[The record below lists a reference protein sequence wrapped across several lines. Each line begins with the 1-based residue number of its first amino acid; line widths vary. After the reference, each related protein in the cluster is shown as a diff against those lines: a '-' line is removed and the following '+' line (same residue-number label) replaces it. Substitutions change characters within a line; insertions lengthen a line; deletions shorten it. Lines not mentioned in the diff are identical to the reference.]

1 MRRWVVTAV
10 VVVVLAVAGFFLFR
24 PPEPAAVPPN
34 ETADVAPMP
43 HFAPVEVRAQDEGLT
58 LKGVIRDPAGTPVR
72 DAEVFLAASGQQSL
86 VGLKC
91 STCGELLLSCR
102 ARPSGQTAQGLLTAH
117 RGELVAGATT
127 RSDSKGEF
135 RFDHLVGVAFT
146 VWAHAPGFGDGLKE
160 RAAPGDP
167 VELFLP
173 PLRSIA
179 GKLRDEEGNPVAG
192 TVRAVSRRLAVFH
205 ETTADGQGVF
215 ELKGLGEGPF
225 YVLAE
230 APNRL
235 PVSLPQVEAGP
246 EPLKLTL
253 PTPRRLEVTLTHGG
267 KPIDGVVRLAGDHVV
282 REVASQQGLSAFAQ
296 LYPDRVMV
304 TATAGALSSAPQ
316 TVSLEALLTRINLEL
331 EDGGKIAVT
340 VIDEGDQPVPE
351 AEVELLT
358 PTGEPI
364 AKKKAAR
371 TGDLLTFGPIGQGDY
386 SVRANAPGFV
396 SAILPVKVG
405 PGEASVEVQLQRG
418 TIISGRVLDEYG
430 RPAPGVSVL
439 ITPTGDSVLADAE
452 GKFSANVPSPG
463 LYELHAH
470 HSDWGGGSVKV
481 TAPKTGVDLQLE
493 PRAGAQVTVT
503 AAGRRVEGAQVV
515 MFIEREGSFR
525 SDRPSGA
532 DGVVLMRGLPPG
544 TYWLVASHDDYLPS
558 ERQKVVIEEGVL
570 AKIGAELK
578 VGEAV
583 TGTVV
588 DEVGA
593 PVGGVAVSVAPRGAE
608 PAVTDA
614 AGKFEIR
621 PLRPKGSYLVR
632 ITQRG
637 LEQVER
643 VVAVAGGE
651 PVKVL
656 VKREKVFKGRVLSD
670 GKPLKRFRIDDHDV
684 ESADGRFELPLPST
698 EDRVIFAVE
707 ASGYEPL
714 MVDRPATPDLG
725 DLSLSA
731 GPTLGGV
738 IKDENGT
745 PVADAVVGCD
755 ACEQSVR
762 SGPDG
767 RFSLASPPFIHEFTV
782 VARKGRRTGTRT
794 VTAGSGP
801 IEVQLKP
808 GVQLSG
814 RVYLPDGKPG
824 SGVEIQ
830 GLHSDRSEPVSVVT
844 GPDGSYAL
852 DVPPGIYRF
861 VVTAPGIA
869 RTALDPLA
877 VIVEVDG
884 ESETLDFGPAPGTSS
899 LSVQVKPQ
907 RGYALWLVRGDLAAV
922 GNPPLELLRSGYAQL
937 VYQPN
942 DDRVV
947 FLGLTPG
954 RYTLVWASFHAES
967 NGGPVVER
975 VDVPGRA
982 EVTLVR

>member
-10 VVVVLAVAGFFLFR
+10 VVLVLAVAGLLWLR
-24 PPEPAAVPPN
+24 PEAP
-34 ETADVAPMP
+34 VAPAQTAVEP
-43 HFAPVEVRAQDEGLT
+43 LPQFAPVQIRAQDEGLT
-58 LKGVIRDPAGTPVR
+58 LKGVVKDPSGKPIR
-72 DAEVFLAASGQQSL
+72 DAEVFLAASGQQSF

-91 STCGELLLSCR
+91 ATCGDLLLSCR
-102 ARPSGQTAQGLLTAH
+102 ARASAQTTSTLLNAH
-117 RGELVAGATT
+117 RGELVPGATT
-127 RSDSKGEF
+127 RSDAKGEF
-135 RFDHLVGVAFT
+135 RFEHLVGVAFT
-146 VWAHAPGFGDGLKE
+146 VWARGPGYGDGLKE
-160 RAAPGDP
+160 RAAPGEP

-179 GKLRDEEGNPVAG
+179 GKLRDEDGNPIAG
-192 TVRAVSRRLAVFH
+192 TVHAVSRRLALFH
-205 ETTADGQGVF
+205 KTTADAQGTF

-235 PVSLPQVEAGP
+235 PTALAQVEAGP
-246 EPLKLTL
+246 GPLKLTL
-253 PTPRRLEVTLTHGG
+253 LKPRRLEVTLTHGG
-267 KPIDGVVRLAGDHVV
+267 KPIDGVVRLAGDHLA
-282 REVASQQGLSAFAQ
+282 REAPSQQGLGTFTA
-296 LYPDRVMV
+296 LYPDKLMV
-304 TATAGALSSAPQ
+304 TAVAGALSSAPQ
-316 TVSLEALLTRINLEL
+316 SVSLDSLVTRINLEL
-331 EDGGKIAVT
+331 EDGGRIAVT
-340 VIDEGDQPVPE
+340 VIDEADQPVPDP
-351 AEVELLT
+351 EVELLT
-358 PTGEPI
+358 PAGEVVS
-364 AKKKAAR
+364 KRKAR
-371 TGDLLTFGPIGQGDY
+371 TGELVAFGPVGQGDY
-386 SVRANAPGFV
+386 LLRATAAGFV
-396 SAILPVKVG
+396 GASSPVKVG
-405 PGEASVEVQLQRG
+405 PGEVSVELQLQKG
-418 TIISGRVLDEYG
+418 TVISGKVLDEYG

-439 ITPTGDSVLADAE
+439 VTPTGDSVLADQE

-470 HSDWGGGSVKV
+470 HSDWGGGNLKV
-481 TAPKTGVDLQLE
+481 TAPKTGVELQLE
-493 PRAGAQVTVT
+493 PRAGAQVTVS
-503 AAGRRVEGAQVV
+503 AAGRRVEGAHVV

-532 DGVVLMRGLPPG
+532 DGVVMMRGLPPG
-544 TYWLVASHDDYLPS
+544 AYWLVASHDDYLPS
-558 ERQKVVIEEGVL
+558 ERQKVTIEDGVL
-570 AKIGAELK
+570 SKITAELK
-578 VGEAV
+578 PGEAV
-583 TGTVV
+583 AGTVV
-588 DEVGA
+588 DEVGT
-593 PVGGVAVSVAPRGAE
+593 PVAGVAVSVAPRGAE
-608 PAVTDA
+608 PVVTDA

-621 PLRPKGSYLVR
+621 PLRPKASYLVR
-632 ITQRG
+632 VTQRG

-643 VVAVAGGE
+643 VIAIAGGE
-651 PVKVL
+651 PVKVV

-725 DLSLSA
+725 DLILSA
-731 GPTLGGV
+731 GPTLGG
-738 IKDENGT
+738 IIRDEGGA

-762 SGPDG
+762 SGADG

-782 VARKGRRTGTRT
+782 VARKGRRTGTRS
-794 VTAGSGP
+794 VVAGSGP
-801 IEVQLKP
+801 IEVQLRP
-808 GVQLSG
+808 GVQLAG
-814 RVYLPDGKPG
+814 RVWLPDGKPG

-830 GLHSDRSEPVSVVT
+830 GLHADRSEPVSVVT
-844 GPDGSYAL
+844 GPDGSYTL
-852 DVPPGIYRF
+852 DLPPGIYRF

-877 VIVEVDG
+877 VIAEVTG
-884 ESETLDFGPAPGTSS
+884 ENASLDFGPAPGTSS

-907 RGYALWLVRGDLAAV
+907 RGYALWLVRGDVPAV
-922 GNPPLELLRSGYAQL
+922 GNPPLELLRASYAQL
-937 VYQPN
+937 VYQPVE
-942 DDRVV
+942 DRVV

-967 NGGPVVER
+967 TGGPILER

>member
-1 MRRWVVTAV
+1 MRRWVVTG
-10 VVVVLAVAGFFLFR
+10 VVVLILAAAGLWWLKAEATPLPPPTEPVAAL
-24 PPEPAAVPPN
+24 
-34 ETADVAPMP
+34 P
-43 HFAPVEVRAQDEGLT
+43 HFAPVEVLAQDEGLT
-58 LKGVIRDPAGTPVR
+58 LKGVVLDPSGKPVR

-91 STCGELLLSCR
+91 PVCGELQLSCR
-102 ARPSGQTAQGLLTAH
+102 ARASAQTTSTLLNAR
-117 RGELVAGATT
+117 RGELVAGATA
-127 RSDSKGEF
+127 RSDAKGEF
-135 RFDHLVGVAFT
+135 KFEHLAGVAFT

-160 RAAPGDP
+160 RAAPGEQ

-179 GKLRDEEGNPVAG
+179 GKLRDEDGNPIAG
-192 TVRAVSRRLAVFH
+192 TVHAISRRLAIFH
-205 ETTADGQGVF
+205 QTTADAQGIF

-235 PVSLPQVEAGP
+235 PTALPQVEAGP
-246 EPLKLTL
+246 VPLKLTL
-253 PTPRRLEVTLTHGG
+253 LKPRRLEVTLTHGG
-267 KPIDGVVRLAGDHVV
+267 KPIDGTVKVSGDHLT
-282 REVASQQGLSAFAQ
+282 RETASQQGLSTFVQ

-304 TATAGALSSAPQ
+304 TAVAGALSSAPQ
-316 TVSLEALLTRINLEL
+316 SVTLDSAVTRINLEL
-331 EDGGKIAVT
+331 EDGGRIAVT
-340 VIDEGDQPVPE
+340 VIDEADQPVPDPD
-351 AEVELLT
+351 VELLS
-358 PTGEPI
+358 PAGDVVSKRK
-364 AKKKAAR
+364 AK
-371 TGDLLTFGPIGQGDY
+371 TGDLVSFGPIGQGDY
-386 SVRANAPGFV
+386 VLRASAAGFV
-396 SAILPVKVG
+396 SGTLPVKVG
-405 PGEASVEVQLQRG
+405 TGEATVELQLQRG
-418 TIISGRVLDEYG
+418 TVISGRVLDEYG

-439 ITPTGDSVLADAE
+439 VTPTGDSVVADAE
-452 GKFSANVPSPG
+452 GKFVANVPSPG

-481 TAPKTGVDLQLE
+481 TAPKSGVDLQLE

-503 AAGRRVEGAQVV
+503 ASGRRVEGANVV
-515 MFIEREGSFR
+515 MFIEKEGSFR

-532 DGVVLMRGLPPG
+532 DGVVMMRGLPSG
-544 TYWLVASHDDYLPS
+544 SYWLVASHDDFLPS
-558 ERQKVVIEEGVL
+558 ERLKVVIEENVL
-570 AKIGAELK
+570 AKVNAELK
-578 VGEAV
+578 TGEAV
-583 TGTVV
+583 SGTVV

-593 PVGGVAVSVAPRGAE
+593 PVAGVAVSVAPRGAE

-621 PLRPKGSYLVR
+621 PLRPKANYLVR

-643 VVAVAGGE
+643 VVAIAGGD
-651 PVKVL
+651 PVKVV

-725 DLSLSA
+725 DLLLSI
-731 GPTLGGV
+731 GPTLSGIIRDEGGA
-738 IKDENGT
+738 
-745 PVADAVVGCD
+745 PVPDAVVGCD

-762 SGPDG
+762 SGADG

-782 VARKGRRTGTRT
+782 VARKGRRTGTKT

-808 GVQLSG
+808 GIQLTG
-814 RVYLPDGKPG
+814 RVWLPDGKPG

-830 GLHSDRSEPVSVVT
+830 GLHADRSEPVSVVT

-869 RTALDPLA
+869 RNALDPLA
-877 VIVEVDG
+877 VIAEIAN
-884 ESETLDFGPAPGTSS
+884 ENATLDFGPAPGTSS

-907 RGYALWLVRGDLAAV
+907 RGYALWLVRGAIPTV
-922 GNPPLELLRSGYAQL
+922 GNPPLELLRASYAHL
-937 VYQPN
+937 VYQPL
-942 DDRVV
+942 DERVV

-967 NGGPVVER
+967 SGGPIVQQI
-975 VDVPGRA
+975 DVPGRA